1 MKIVGGPAPG
11 SPEWLRIVTASKVP
25 VILGLAPEGWDTPWT
40 LWHKM
45 TGRAPADD
53 GRNADSK
60 ARGHYLEDGIIRWWL
75 DQNPSARG
83 GGTQVWWSVD
93 EWAGATSDLTGVED
107 ADGVPVR
114 FVLNAKTS
122 RSEDHW
128 WSRDDAGYVY
138 RYPPAYYLASIM
150 WEMWCA
156 DAQVGYIA
164 CLFGGLEFREWRIE
178 RDDQLIDAIVTRC
191 REFYDSLTGDVPP
204 DLDDA
209 PATYELVRRLHPDID
224 QDGVTVLEPR
234 LAVEF
239 VAATASYDEADRRR
253 RAAHTAV
260 LAAMGNDRRA
270 VYPAG
275 DRPVVVAR
283 RQPNRTGVSFVPVTR
298 RLDDLGV

>member
-1 MKIVGGPAPG
+1 MHATGNKGSRQRAFFPG
-11 SPEWLRIVTASKVP
+11 RK
-25 VILGLAPEGWDTPWT
+25 
-40 LWHKM
+40 
-45 TGRAPADD
+45 R
-53 GRNADSK
+53 
-60 ARGHYLEDGIIRWWL
+60 
-75 DQNPSARG
+75 
-83 GGTQVWWSVD
+83 
-93 EWAGATSDLTGVED
+93 
-107 ADGVPVR
+107 
-114 FVLNAKTS
+114 
-122 RSEDHW
+122 
-128 WSRDDAGYVY
+128 
-138 RYPPAYYLASIM
+138 
-150 WEMWCA
+150 CA

-209 PATYELVRRLHPDID
+209 RATYELVRRLHPDID